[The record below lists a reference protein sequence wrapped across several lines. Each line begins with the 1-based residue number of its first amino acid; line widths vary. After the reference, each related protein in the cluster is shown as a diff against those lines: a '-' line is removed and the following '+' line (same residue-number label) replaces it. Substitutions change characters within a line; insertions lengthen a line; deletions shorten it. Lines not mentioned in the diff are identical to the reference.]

1 MSLQAKGAIVQ
12 ETIFEALR
20 DSHKIQRSLIRKLLL
35 SDPGA
40 RRDEVF
46 RTLRIELAA
55 HEASEERYL
64 YVHILMDDRG
74 LNSAR
79 DALHDHH
86 LLDEIVKD
94 MQEKRASRRGW
105 KSVAKKLSK
114 ELHEHLH
121 EEEKVFFQ
129 ISGKILS
136 ETQKTK
142 LAVKYRKD
150 YAAMHK
156 KLEST

>member
-1 MSLQAKGAIVQ
+1 M
-12 ETIFEALR
+12 
-20 DSHKIQRSLIRKLLL
+20 
-35 SDPGA
+35 
-40 RRDEVF
+40 
-46 RTLRIELAA
+46 
-55 HEASEERYL
+55 
-64 YVHILMDDRG
+64 HILMDDRG

-94 MQEKRASRRGW
+94 MQEKHANPRGW
-105 KSVAKKLSK
+105 MNIVKKLSK

-136 ETQKTK
+136 ESQKTK

-150 YAAMHK
+150 YEAMHR
-156 KLEST
+156 KLESS